1 VLGAIVDLEL
11 TRVQGDR
18 RLFTLAGV
26 GTLRLPGIASRTAVA
41 TADGATWNIA
51 RPRFWSRDIA
61 ATDAGG
67 TTVGSFKPRALRRG
81 GVVQWGDRDLVLR
94 PASAWRE
101 RYALAA
107 GETELAI
114 FEGKGW
120 GARPVRIQV
129 GDSTIEPGLLLF
141 SAFVVRGLAEDASSA
156 AGAAAGAAVTG

>member
-1 VLGAIVDLEL
+1 M
-11 TRVQGDR
+11 
-18 RLFTLAGV
+18 AGV
-26 GTLRLPGIASRTAVA
+26 GTLRLAGFASRTAVA
-41 TADGATWNIA
+41 TADGATWELA
-51 RPRFWSRDIA
+51 RPRFWSQDIT

-67 TTVGSFKPRALRRG
+67 TTVGSFEPRALRRG
-81 GVVQWGDRDLVLR
+81 GTVIWADRELVLR

-129 GDSTIEPGLLLF
+129 GDSAIGPGLLLF
-141 SAFVVRGLAEDASSA
+141 TAFVVRGLAEDASGA
-156 AGAAAGAAVTG
+156 AGAAAGAAVIG